1 MKIQIFKVAFA
12 GLTLALLPL
21 VNGCD
26 AESADA
32 AIVADPPTDVV
43 DETGSED
50 KAQSTALPE
59 APKELAANPEA
70 APVDPDQKTLPA
82 NLSPHSAAGEIAMMA
97 QAGVDQGVLLAYVTN
112 SQKVFGLTSD
122 EIVYLNDLG
131 VPGGVITAVIEHD
144 KAMKEFW
151 ANSAQPQTPPPTFEP
166 EPTQVEQTASAPSYV
181 NPPEAQPEPTTVVN
195 ENYFYDTL
203 SPYGTWISIE
213 GYGRCWQPT
222 VVVGNA
228 GWRPYC
234 DRGRWI
240 YTDCGW
246 YWMSDYSWGSAAF
259 HYGRWFNHPRWG
271 WCWWPDNVWGPSW
284 VTWRSGDE

>member
-50 KAQSTALPE
+50 TAQSTALPE

-228 GWRPYC
+228 GWRP
-234 DRGRWI
+234 
-240 YTDCGW
+240 
-246 YWMSDYSWGSAAF
+246 
-259 HYGRWFNHPRWG
+259 
-271 WCWWPDNVWGPSW
+271 
-284 VTWRSGDE
+284 